1 MATITFHE
9 LVAVPWFRQRRLM
22 KATLLEMFSKEKV
35 PVETIDF
42 ILCNDEYL
50 LQINQQFLQHDDLT
64 DIITFDFSESQGAS
78 VHTSSSG
85 GSQSGAV
92 GSRARKG
99 AAPASV
105 PKQGEIY
112 ISVERVLDNAA
123 LLGVNREEE
132 LRRVMFH
139 GCLHLCGYK
148 DKLNEQKV
156 IMRKMEDKYLR
167 LYNLRST

>member
-1 MATITFHE
+1 
-9 LVAVPWFRQRRLM
+9 M

-35 PVETIDF
+35 PVESIDF

-64 DIITFDFSESQGAS
+64 DIITFDLTEP
-78 VHTSSSG
+78 SG
-85 GSQSGAV
+85 GSSGLAPSLREGVSPLRV
-92 GSRARKG
+92 GKRYALVSG
-99 AAPASV
+99 

-112 ISVERVLDNAA
+112 ISIERVLDNAA
-123 LLGVNREEE
+123 SLGFSREEE

-148 DKLNEQKV
+148 DKLNEQKA

-167 LYNLRST
+167 LYNRRST

>member
-9 LVAVPWFRQRRLM
+9 LVPVPWFRQRRLM

-35 PVETIDF
+35 PVGAIDF
-42 ILCNDEYL
+42 VLCNDEYL

-64 DIITFDFSESQGAS
+64 DIITFDLTEPP
-78 VHTSSSG
+78 G
-85 GSQSGAV
+85 GSSILAPSLINGAPGV
-92 GSRARKG
+92 RARKG
-99 AAPASV
+99 KAADSV
-105 PKQGEIY
+105 PKLGEIY
-112 ISVERVLDNAA
+112 ISVERVLENAS
-123 LLGVNREEE
+123 LLGASREEE

-148 DKLNEQKV
+148 DKLNEQKA

>member
-9 LVAVPWFRQRRLM
+9 LVPVTWFRQRRLM

-35 PVETIDF
+35 PVEAIDF

-50 LQINQQFLQHDDLT
+50 LQINQQFLQHDDFT
-64 DIITFDFSESQGAS
+64 DIITFDLTEP
-78 VHTSSSG
+78 SG
-85 GSQSGAV
+85 GSSILAQSSGNGAS
-92 GSRARKG
+92 GLRARKG
-99 AAPASV
+99 DGKSSV
-105 PKQGEIY
+105 PKLGEIY
-112 ISVERVLDNAA
+112 ISVERVLENAA
-123 LLGVNREEE
+123 LLGVSREEE

-148 DKLNEQKV
+148 DKLNEQKA

>member
-9 LVAVPWFRQRRLM
+9 LVRVPWFRQRRLM

-35 PVETIDF
+35 PVEAIDF
-42 ILCNDEYL
+42 VLCNDEYL
-50 LQINQQFLQHDDLT
+50 LQINQQFLQHDDFT
-64 DIITFDFSESQGAS
+64 DIITFDLTEPDTSILNVPPGNSQKSPFHALPRRGTAS
-78 VHTSSSG
+78 H
-85 GSQSGAV
+85 
-92 GSRARKG
+92 
-99 AAPASV
+99 SV

-112 ISVERVLDNAA
+112 ISVERVMDNAA
-123 LLGVNREEE
+123 LLGVSRDEE

-148 DKLNEQKV
+148 DKLNEQKA